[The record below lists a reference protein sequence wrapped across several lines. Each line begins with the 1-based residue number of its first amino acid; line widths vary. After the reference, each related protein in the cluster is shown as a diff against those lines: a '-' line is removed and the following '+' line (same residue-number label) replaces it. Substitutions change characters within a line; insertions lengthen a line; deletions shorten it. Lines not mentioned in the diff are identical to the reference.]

1 MGSLEYDQGLDVLM
15 IMRNIHVFVA
25 RFSYSLNQQNFVERR
40 PDRGSKNLNTINVQ
54 SIAASLRQ
62 HGLGILN
69 TTVNFT
75 YHFLAQKFH
84 VFSQFLFDEYIRGH
98 LGKERRWFRKQKSA
112 LGNKYPHERA
122 ERFVGGIRKLGLLEQ
137 GRLTFLD
144 QFRLLVTEIGNAL
157 GYVRLV
163 RSAGMLFCSDA
174 VHFLPGT
181 LNLDA
186 GHRMSFEQHTG
197 AGKQKPAA
205 DGVEEQ
211 EVIGAGLSEE
221 TVRAARNVDQVISTL
236 TSNLAE
242 GSNYLK
248 ALVSV
253 FQQVLMNGDHSHL
266 ESFYMIIPALC
277 LSWVGASQ
285 QAKSNMYKSKEGYYS
300 DDGFAMGI
308 AYIMA
313 ILKQSDKFD
322 GLHWFESMRLK
333 LDADAQKIAEM
344 KAERVSR
351 QQQQKQR
358 QKQSRSIFSRSVV
371 ETGSE
376 DDEEEIYAIQQSE
389 SKLVATRREHDLLFF
404 SLSGARIFFK

>member
-1 MGSLEYDQGLDVLM
+1 
-15 IMRNIHVFVA
+15 
-25 RFSYSLNQQNFVERR
+25 
-40 PDRGSKNLNTINVQ
+40 
-54 SIAASLRQ
+54 
-62 HGLGILN
+62 
-69 TTVNFT
+69 
-75 YHFLAQKFH
+75 
-84 VFSQFLFDEYIRGH
+84 
-98 LGKERRWFRKQKSA
+98 
-112 LGNKYPHERA
+112 
-122 ERFVGGIRKLGLLEQ
+122 
-137 GRLTFLD
+137 
-144 QFRLLVTEIGNAL
+144 
-157 GYVRLV
+157 
-163 RSAGMLFCSDA
+163 MLFCSDA
-174 VHFLPGT
+174 VHFLPET

-186 GHRMSFEQHTG
+186 GHRMSFEQHAG
-197 AGKQKPAA
+197 AGKQKTAA

-236 TSNLAE
+236 ASNLAE

-248 ALVSV
+248 VLVSV
-253 FQQVLMNGDHSHL
+253 FQQVLMKGDQSHL
-266 ESFYMIIPALC
+266 ESFYMIVPALS

-344 KAERVSR
+344 KAERGAR
-351 QQQQKQR
+351 QQQQKQK